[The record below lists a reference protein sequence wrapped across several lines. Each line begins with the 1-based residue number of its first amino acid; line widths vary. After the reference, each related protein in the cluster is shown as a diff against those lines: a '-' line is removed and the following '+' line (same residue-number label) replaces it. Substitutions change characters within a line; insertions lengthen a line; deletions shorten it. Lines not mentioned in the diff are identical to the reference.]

1 MVVLEEIEQ
10 VRSVF
15 LKYTRKAFLRLPRLE
30 KPRILDIGCGSGVPT
45 IELARL
51 SNGTVTGI
59 DIDQS
64 CIDEL
69 NRKIK
74 EEELL
79 DRVKAL
85 NLSVFEMKFPDE
97 TFDVVWSEGVIR
109 KIGFETSLKE
119 WRRLLKHNGY
129 LVIHYQV
136 SRVADALSR
145 IPQHGYSLVDTVLLP
160 VDAWWT
166 EFYKP
171 LEEKMDTLLHKYRNR
186 SDTLKLLKRYKSE
199 MDMVKKNPSNFSAA
213 FYIMKKVQQKLVR
226 KKYERSS
233 RGETGIR

>member
-10 VRSVF
+10 VRMEF
-15 LKYTRKAFLRLPRLE
+15 LKYTRAAFLKLSRLE

-45 IELARL
+45 IELAKL
-51 SNGTVTGI
+51 SNGEVIGI

-64 CIDEL
+64 CLDEL

-74 EEELL
+74 EERLSN
-79 DRVKAL
+79 RVKAI
-85 NLSVFEMKFPDE
+85 NLSLFEMKFADE

-109 KIGFETSLKE
+109 KIEFETSLKE

-129 LVIHYQV
+129 LVIHYQA

-145 IPQHGYSLVDTVLLP
+145 IPKHGYSLADTVLLP
-160 VDAWWT
+160 ADAWWT

-171 LEEKMDTLLHKYRNR
+171 VEEKMHALLHKYRN
-186 SDTLKLLKRYKSE
+186 SSGALELLKRYKSE

-213 FYIMKKVQQKLVR
+213 FYIMKKV
-226 KKYERSS
+226 
-233 RGETGIR
+233 

>member
-10 VRSVF
+10 VRVGF
-15 LKYTRKAFLRLPRLE
+15 LKYTRVAFLRLSRLE

-45 IELARL
+45 IELAKL
-51 SNGTVTGI
+51 SNGEVTGI

-64 CIDEL
+64 CLDEL

-74 EEELL
+74 EERLSN
-79 DRVKAL
+79 RVKAI
-85 NLSVFEMKFPDE
+85 NLSLFEMEFADE

-119 WRRLLKHNGY
+119 WRRLVKHNGY

-136 SRVADALSR
+136 SRVADALSQM
-145 IPQHGYSLVDTVLLP
+145 PQHGYKLADTLSLP
-160 VDAWWT
+160 EDAWWT

-171 LEEKMDTLLHKYRNR
+171 IQEKMDTLLHKYGNS
-186 SDTLKLLKRYKSE
+186 SDALKLLKQYKSE

-213 FYIMKKVQQKLVR
+213 FYIMKKV
-226 KKYERSS
+226 
-233 RGETGIR
+233 

>member
-10 VRSVF
+10 VREVF

-30 KPRILDIGCGSGVPT
+30 RPRILEIGCGSGIPA
-45 IELARL
+45 IELAKL
-51 SNGTVTGI
+51 SDGEVIGI

-64 CIDEL
+64 YIDEF

-74 EEELL
+74 KEALSN
-79 DRVKAL
+79 RVKAI
-85 NLSVFEMKFPDE
+85 NLSLFEMKFPDE

-129 LVIHYQV
+129 LVIHYQI

-160 VDAWWT
+160 ADAWWT

-171 LEEKMDTLLHKYRNR
+171 LEEKMSTLLHKYRNS
-186 SDTLKLLKRYKSE
+186 SDALKLLKRYKSE
-199 MDMVKKNPSNFSAA
+199 MDMIKKNPRNFRAA
-213 FYIMKKVQQKLVR
+213 FYIMKKV
-226 KKYERSS
+226 
-233 RGETGIR
+233 